1 MIFENKSL
9 PEVAFS
15 KPPINIIKLVFPE
28 PLSPTIEMV
37 SFFFVVKS
45 ILFKTFIVSLL
56 VWYLRL
62 IFFNL
67 RRVLMNKSFIIKI
80 IVFCLVAIK
89 VSAIEKIVLF
99 GDSLMAGYGLNNEHH
114 LSVVLQEKLISEGY
128 KIEVVNGSVSGST
141 SSGGVN
147 RVEWTLSESNID
159 LVILGLGA
167 NDMLR
172 GIQPKETKNNL
183 EKIIKTAQDKNIKVI
198 LAGMIAPT
206 SYGIEYKSNFDQIYP
221 DLSKQYNLPLIP
233 FLLEGVAL
241 KPNLNLSDG
250 MHPNEKGTIII
261 SKTLQEM
268 ILKNILLN

>member
-1 MIFENKSL
+1 
-9 PEVAFS
+9 
-15 KPPINIIKLVFPE
+15 
-28 PLSPTIEMV
+28 
-37 SFFFVVKS
+37 
-45 ILFKTFIVSLL
+45 
-56 VWYLRL
+56 
-62 IFFNL
+62 
-67 RRVLMNKSFIIKI
+67 MNKSFIIKI

-99 GDSLMAGYGLNNEHH
+99 GDSLMAGYGLNDEHH

-128 KIEVVNGSVSGST
+128 KIEVVNSSVSGST
-141 SSGGVN
+141 SSGGAN

-183 EKIIKTAQDKNIKVI
+183 EKIIKTAQSKNIKVI
-198 LAGMIAPT
+198 LAGMIAPI
-206 SYGIEYKSNFDQIYP
+206 SYGLEYKSSFDQIYL
-221 DLSKQYNLPLIP
+221 DLSRQYNLPLIP

-241 KPNLNLSDG
+241 KPDLNLSDG

-268 ILKNILLN
+268 ILKNILSN